1 MSDRVNRA
9 RGQTPINSVIL
20 SFQGIGQVLK
30 ISSRASTVQ
39 PFLVMDMMRQAGQL
53 EAVGTDIIHM
63 EVGQPS
69 GGPARKVIEA
79 AQQALARERLGYVDA
94 LGIRP
99 LRERISRHYKD
110 AYNVDVPAERIVVTT
125 GSSAAFLLAFT
136 ACFDRG
142 QKVGLATPG
151 YPAYRNILKATDLE
165 VVDIPTTAASRWAPT
180 VNDIKGRRPNGQLDG
195 VLVASPANPTGTMLP
210 PKDLEALVLAAKQAQ
225 VRFISDEIYHELTWG
240 QPQATALQFDPDA
253 IVINSF
259 SKYYCMTGW
268 RVGWMVVPENLVRP
282 LECLSQNLYISTPAI
297 SQYAALAAF
306 EAREELD
313 QRKAIYAENRDYLMN
328 ELPGVGLDK
337 FTPVDGAFYIYADV
351 SKFTNNSFDF
361 TSRMLNEAGVA
372 TTTGLDFDPYEGKR
386 HIRLSFAGSLA
397 EMKEAVKRLKAWL

>member
-1 MSDRVNRA
+1 MQKTSNRA
-9 RGQTPINSVIL
+9 NG
-20 SFQGIGQVLK
+20 
-30 ISSRASTVQ
+30 VQ
-39 PFLVMDMMRQAGQL
+39 PFLVMDMMRQAGRL
-53 EAVGTDIIHM
+53 EAGGTDIVHL

-79 AQQALARERLGYVDA
+79 AQAALNTQRLGYVDA
-94 LGIRP
+94 LGIAP
-99 LRERISRHYKD
+99 LRERIARHYTET
-110 AYNVDVPAERIVVTT
+110 YNVDISSEQVVVTT

-165 VVDIPTTAASRWAPT
+165 VVDIPTSAASRWAPT
-180 VNDIKGRRPNGQLDG
+180 VQDVQGRDLDG
-195 VLVASPANPTGTMLP
+195 LLVASPANPTGTMLAP
-210 PKDLEALVLAAKQAQ
+210 GDLEALTVACKKAG

-240 QPQATALQFDPDA
+240 MPQATALQFDRDA

-268 RVGWMVVPENLVRP
+268 RVGWMVVPQALVRP

-306 EAREELD
+306 DAREELD
-313 QRKAIYAENRDYLMN
+313 ERKAVYAANRDFLMN
-328 ELPGVGLDK
+328 ELPTIGIDK

-351 SKFTNNSFDF
+351 SKFTNDSLEF
-361 TSRMLNEAGVA
+361 TSKMLSEAGVA
-372 TTTGLDFDPYEGKR
+372 TTTGLDFDPSNGNH
-386 HIRLSFAGSLA
+386 HIRMSFAGSLD
-397 EMKEAVKRLKAWL
+397 EMREAVKRLGSWL

>member
-1 MSDRVNRA
+1 MLKTSNRA
-9 RGQTPINSVIL
+9 GS
-20 SFQGIGQVLK
+20 
-30 ISSRASTVQ
+30 VQ
-39 PFLVMDMMRQAGQL
+39 PFLVMDMMAQAGRL
-53 EAVGTDIIHM
+53 EANGSDIIHM

-79 AQQALARERLGYVDA
+79 AQSALKTERLGYVNA
-94 LGIRP
+94 LGIAP
-99 LRERISRHYKD
+99 LRQRIARHYQETYKVSISPD
-110 AYNVDVPAERIVVTT
+110 QVVVTT

-165 VVDIPTTAASRWAPT
+165 VVDIVTTAASRWAPT
-180 VNDIKGRRPNGQLDG
+180 VADVKNNQLDG
-195 VLVASPANPTGTMLP
+195 LLVASPANPTGTMLAP
-210 PKDLEALVLAAKQAQ
+210 DDLKALVIASKSAG
-225 VRFISDEIYHELTWG
+225 VRFISDEIYHELTWD
-240 QPQATALQFDPDA
+240 QESMPQATALQFDRDV

-268 RVGWMVVPENLVRP
+268 RVGWMVVPENLIRP

-306 EAREELD
+306 DAREELD
-313 QRKAIYAENRDYLMN
+313 QRKAVYAANRDFLMN
-328 ELPGVGLDK
+328 ELPRIGIDR

-351 SKFTNNSFDF
+351 SKFTSDSLDF
-361 TSRMLNEAGVA
+361 TTRMVKEAGVA
-372 TTTGLDFDPYEGKR
+372 TTTGLDFDPTNGNH
-386 HIRLSFAGSLA
+386 HIRLSFAGSLI
-397 EMKEAVKRLKAWL
+397 EMQEAVKRLKAWL

>member
-1 MSDRVNRA
+1 
-9 RGQTPINSVIL
+9 
-20 SFQGIGQVLK
+20 
-30 ISSRASTVQ
+30 
-39 PFLVMDMMRQAGQL
+39 MMVQAGRL
-53 EAVGTDIIHM
+53 EANGSDIIHM

-79 AQQALARERLGYVDA
+79 AQSALKTERLGYVDA
-94 LGIRP
+94 LGLAP
-99 LRERISRHYKD
+99 LRERIAHHYRET
-110 AYNVDVPAERIVVTT
+110 YNVSVSPEQVVVTT

-165 VVDIPTTAASRWAPT
+165 VVDIATTAASRWAPT
-180 VNDIKGRRPNGQLDG
+180 IADINSRQLDG
-195 VLVASPANPTGTMLP
+195 LLVASPANPTGTMLAP
-210 PKDLEALVLAAKQAQ
+210 DDLEALVIACKDAGAH
-225 VRFISDEIYHELTWG
+225 FISDEIYHELTWDESG
-240 QPQATALQFDPDA
+240 MPQATALQFDRDV

-268 RVGWMVVPENLVRP
+268 RVGWMVVPENLIRP

-306 EAREELD
+306 DAREELD
-313 QRKAIYAENRDYLMN
+313 QRKAVYAANREFLMN
-328 ELPGVGLDK
+328 ELPAIGIDK

-351 SKFTNNSFDF
+351 SKFTNDSLDF
-361 TSRMLNEAGVA
+361 TARMVKEAGVA
-372 TTTGLDFDPYEGKR
+372 TTTGLDFDPIEGNH

-397 EMKEAVKRLKAWL
+397 EIKEAVKRLRVWL

>member
-1 MSDRVNRA
+1 MLKTSTRA
-9 RGQTPINSVIL
+9 ES
-20 SFQGIGQVLK
+20 
-30 ISSRASTVQ
+30 VQ
-39 PFLVMDMMRQAGQL
+39 PFLVMDMMREAGQL
-53 EAVGTDIIHM
+53 EAAGTDIVHM

-69 GGPARKVIEA
+69 GGPARKVIQA
-79 AQQALARERLGYVDA
+79 AQTALANERLGYVDA
-94 LGIRP
+94 LGIAP
-99 LRERISRHYKD
+99 LRQRIARHYKQT
-110 AYNVDVPAERIVVTT
+110 YGVSVSPEQVIVTT

-165 VVDIPTTAASRWAPT
+165 VVDIKTTAAARWAPT
-180 VNDIKGRRPNGQLDG
+180 TSDIATQKLDG
-195 VLVASPANPTGTMLP
+195 LLVASPANPTGTMLAP
-210 PKDLEALVLAAKQAQ
+210 DDLKALVLASKQAG

-240 QPQATALQFDPDA
+240 MPQATALQFDRDA

-282 LECLSQNLYISTPAI
+282 LECLSQNLFISTPAI

-306 EAREELD
+306 DAREELD
-313 QRKAIYAENRDYLMN
+313 ERKAVYAANRDYLMN
-328 ELPGVGLDK
+328 ELPGIGIDK

-351 SKFTNNSFDF
+351 SKFTNDSLDF
-361 TSRMLNEAGVA
+361 TGKMLRQAGVA
-372 TTTGLDFDPYEGKR
+372 TTTGLDFDPYNGNR
-386 HIRLSFAGSLA
+386 YIRLSFAGSLA
-397 EMKEAVKRLKAWL
+397 EMKEAVKRLRAWL

>member
-1 MSDRVNRA
+1 MLKTSNRA
-9 RGQTPINSVIL
+9 GN
-20 SFQGIGQVLK
+20 
-30 ISSRASTVQ
+30 VQ
-39 PFLVMDMMRQAGQL
+39 PFLVMDMMAQAGRL
-53 EAVGTDIIHM
+53 EANGSDIIHM

-79 AQQALARERLGYVDA
+79 AQSALMTERLGYVNA
-94 LGIRP
+94 LGIAP
-99 LRERISRHYKD
+99 LRQRIARHYRET
-110 AYNVDVPAERIVVTT
+110 YNVSISPEQVVVTT

-165 VVDIPTTAASRWAPT
+165 VVDIATTAASRWAPT
-180 VNDIKGRRPNGQLDG
+180 IGDINNRQLDG
-195 VLVASPANPTGTMLP
+195 LLVASPANPTGTMLASH
-210 PKDLEALVLAAKQAQ
+210 DLEALVIACKSAG
-225 VRFISDEIYHELTWG
+225 VRFISDEIYHELTWDEANM
-240 QPQATALQFDPDA
+240 PQATALQFDRDA

-268 RVGWMVVPENLVRP
+268 RVGWMVVPESLIRP

-306 EAREELD
+306 DAREELD
-313 QRKAIYAENRDYLMN
+313 QRKAVYAANREFLMT
-328 ELPGVGLDK
+328 ELPAIGIDK

-351 SKFTNNSFDF
+351 SKFTNDSLDF
-361 TSRMLNEAGVA
+361 TNRMVKEAGVA
-372 TTTGLDFDPYEGKR
+372 TTTGLDFDPTNGNH
-386 HIRLSFAGSLA
+386 HIRLSFAGSLV
-397 EMKEAVKRLKAWL
+397 EMQEAVKRLKAWL

>member
-1 MSDRVNRA
+1 MLKTSNRA
-9 RGQTPINSVIL
+9 GN
-20 SFQGIGQVLK
+20 
-30 ISSRASTVQ
+30 VQ
-39 PFLVMDMMRQAGQL
+39 PFLVMDMMAQAGRL
-53 EAVGTDIIHM
+53 EANGSDIIHM

-79 AQQALARERLGYVDA
+79 AQSALMTERLGYVNA
-94 LGIRP
+94 LGIAP
-99 LRERISRHYKD
+99 LRQRIARHYRET
-110 AYNVDVPAERIVVTT
+110 YNVSISPEQVVVTT

-165 VVDIPTTAASRWAPT
+165 VVDIATTAASRWAPT
-180 VNDIKGRRPNGQLDG
+180 IGDINNRQLDG
-195 VLVASPANPTGTMLP
+195 LLVASPANPTGTMLASH
-210 PKDLEALVLAAKQAQ
+210 DLEALVIACKSAG
-225 VRFISDEIYHELTWG
+225 VRFISDEIYHELTWDEANM
-240 QPQATALQFDPDA
+240 PQATALQFDRDA

-268 RVGWMVVPENLVRP
+268 RVGWMVVPESLIRP

-306 EAREELD
+306 DAREELD
-313 QRKAIYAENRDYLMN
+313 QRKAVYAANREFLMN
-328 ELPGVGLDK
+328 ELPAIGVDK

-351 SKFTNNSFDF
+351 SKFTNDSLDF
-361 TSRMLNEAGVA
+361 TNRMVKEAGVA
-372 TTTGLDFDPYEGKR
+372 TTTGLDFDPTNGNH
-386 HIRLSFAGSLA
+386 HIRLSFAGSLV
-397 EMKEAVKRLKAWL
+397 EMQEAVKRLKAWL